1 MPASCPLCRAEN
13 ETVLWQNS
21 RLRVIAVNDT
31 PAAPAFCRVIWR
43 DHVAEM
49 TDLPAAAR
57 QEMMAAVW
65 RTEAAMRRVLRPA
78 KINLA
83 SCRKAGSG
91 RWPSC
96 WLRKGRRTGWYNAC
110 CLPNLKAT

>member
-49 TDLPAAAR
+49 TDLPAAK
-57 QEMMAAVW
+57 V
-65 RTEAAMRRVLRPA
+65 
-78 KINLA
+78 
-83 SCRKAGSG
+83 
-91 RWPSC
+91 
-96 WLRKGRRTGWYNAC
+96 
-110 CLPNLKAT
+110 

>member
-65 RTEAAMRRVLRPA
+65 RTEAAMRAVLNPD
-78 KINLA
+78 KINSIWAVPRREAVPELPEGWQRQVAELLA
-83 SCRKAGSG
+83 KEEETDG
-91 RWPSC
+91 
-96 WLRKGRRTGWYNAC
+96 LV
-110 CLPNLKAT
+110 